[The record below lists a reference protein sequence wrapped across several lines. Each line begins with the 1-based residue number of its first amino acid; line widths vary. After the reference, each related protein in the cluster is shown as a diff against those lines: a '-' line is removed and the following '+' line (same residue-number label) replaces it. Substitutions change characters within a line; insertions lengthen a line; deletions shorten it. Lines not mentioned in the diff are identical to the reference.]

1 MIDLKDN
8 SIIKKKDVYLKKEYV
23 NTKDKTINFGFS
35 YKIYDSNYV
44 IFKADINQDRPNKI

>member
-1 MIDLKDN
+1 MHNIP
-8 SIIKKKDVYLKKEYV
+8 III
-23 NTKDKTINFGFS
+23 INFGFS

>member
-1 MIDLKDN
+1 LCLLQNYYD
-8 SIIKKKDVYLKKEYV
+8 EYV